1 MNEKQTA
8 ELLDGLRTAFLNRAN
23 RDGVLSRFWGM
34 VGDRTAGQEDAANY
48 AARLGE
54 VLSETLLEETVAVGD
69 GRIRFAEALAGTDPE
84 ELLRTVDGTL
94 GQMMRHAYRMV
105 NDAGAQAQKIADEA
119 NGLGLRSVL
128 GNYPDERLQGLYR
141 KIAEAAERQSGEQ
154 IQSGERKSGGTVETW
169 LGEPVVNNC
178 QAFYDEH
185 VRANAEAR
193 FRMGLGP
200 VIVRTA
206 APGCC
211 AWCAKLSGVYDYDEV
226 SNRGND
232 VFRRHERCR
241 CTVTFRNGGTVQ
253 DVWSKKIWGA
263 DEETLKRRRENQYS
277 SRAAA
282 MGRQNDVNNWPKEG
296 NKISE
301 NELTELKAYAADRKI
316 TLKFFDGFDGDPQLV
331 REYIDAM
338 DKVAKDYPK
347 VYSTYKGG
355 LQLALD
361 KKMNPGDYAAAG
373 HGSAIRI
380 NADAFRQRSALEN
393 DYRKQVELNK
403 FVPGNASENIAYHEM
418 GHVVQHC
425 YRFPRVPTI
434 EGVNTKAISIYA
446 SENASEA
453 IAESFSSIYSGHN
466 ASEALTIKEKCDK
479 LIMEMG
485 NKS

>member
-1 MNEKQTA
+1 MSDTA
-8 ELLDGLRTAFLNRAN
+8 ELLNGLRTAFLNRVN
-23 RDGVLSRFWGM
+23 RDEVLDGFWQA
-34 VGDRTAGQEDAANY
+34 VGARTATATDAANY

-54 VLSETLLEETVAVGD
+54 VLSETLLEETVPSGESSAFESEVGSRKSEVSQRGALTGRLAAVG
-69 GRIRFAEALAGTDPE
+69 APPAGGD
-84 ELLRTVDGTL
+84 
-94 GQMMRHAYRMV
+94 H
-105 NDAGAQAQKIADEA
+105 K
-119 NGLGLRSVL
+119 
-128 GNYPDERLQGLYR
+128 
-141 KIAEAAERQSGEQ
+141 K
-154 IQSGERKSGGTVETW
+154 SGERRAESGDRIRGGTVESW
-169 LGEPVVNNC
+169 LGEPVVNNV

-185 VRANAEAR
+185 VRTNAEAR
-193 FRMGLGP
+193 FQAGMGP
-200 VIVRTA
+200 VIVRAA

-211 AWCAKLSGVYDYDEV
+211 AWCARLSGVYDYDEV

-241 CTVTFRNGGTVQ
+241 CTVTYRDNGTVQ

-263 DEETLKRRRENQYS
+263 DEKTLKRRRENQYS

-338 DKVAKDYPK
+338 DKVAREYPK

-355 LQLALD
+355 LQLVLD